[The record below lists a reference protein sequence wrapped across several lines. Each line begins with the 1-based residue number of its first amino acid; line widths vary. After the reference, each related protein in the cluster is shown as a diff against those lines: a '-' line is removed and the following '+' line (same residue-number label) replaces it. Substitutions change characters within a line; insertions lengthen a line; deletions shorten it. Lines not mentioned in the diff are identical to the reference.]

1 MSEYD
6 FQKIKV
12 SLAQIAEAMERL
24 SPPPIQYP
32 DFENNN
38 AFVWSVSPDHLKP
51 VPNVSKIKLELL
63 VGIDRVPI
71 FCSKILF
78 NFSKVY
84 RPTMRFYGALEEWVN
99 PL

>member
-6 FQKIKV
+6 LQKVKG

-51 VPNVSKIKLELL
+51 VPKVSKIKLELL
-63 VGIDRVPI
+63 LELIGCEI
-71 FCSKILF
+71 FCSKILSIF
-78 NFSKVY
+78 
-84 RPTMRFYGALEEWVN
+84 
-99 PL
+99 